1 MSGSSIP
8 YQLRQNK
15 AIERNLFIDLL
26 SRIGRV
32 KNISD
37 YEYIGF
43 GGPFLEDFKALHA
56 ALRIN
61 KMQSIEGDI
70 NTYARQ
76 KFNLPFKFL
85 TLHNKQSSA
94 FFSDHQ
100 FSESGT
106 IVWLDYTASKD
117 LGQQLNEFRSVVEK
131 VNYFDVVKITLNAS
145 PAEIPGKKG
154 DHETIQE
161 ARLRTLKE
169 NVGSYLPA
177 EVNAENMVFDEY
189 PKLLQQCVQNAVAGL
204 SSGET
209 KRYFQILS
217 SFVYA
222 DGQQMITVTGI
233 VLDASKDDDKQ
244 AFLDLS
250 RLAHWWPFANLHW
263 QPPIPISVPALSA
276 KERMKLDENLPV
288 QGDDSEVVNTLQNA
302 LGYVPGTVSDVQKL
316 ANYARYY
323 RAYPHFSRVIL

>member
-26 SRIGRV
+26 SRIGRA

-43 GGPFLEDFKALHA
+43 GGPFLEDFKILHA

-61 KMQSIEGDI
+61 RMQSIESDE

-76 KFNLPFKFL
+76 NFNSPFKFL
-85 TLHNKQSSA
+85 TLHNKPSSE
-94 FFSDHQ
+94 FFANHQ

-106 IVWLDYTASKD
+106 IVWLDYTEPKD
-117 LGQQLNEFRSVVEK
+117 LRSHLDEFRSVVEK
-131 VNYFDVVKITLNAS
+131 VNYYDVVKITLNAS
-145 PAEIPGKKG
+145 PAEIRGKKADG
-154 DHETIQE
+154 VPIQE
-161 ARLRTLKE
+161 VRLNTLKRT
-169 NVGSYLPA
+169 VGDYLPS
-177 EVNAENMVFDEY
+177 EVSVDDIVPNEY
-189 PKLLQQCVQNAVAGL
+189 PKLLQMCLQNAVARL
-204 SSGET
+204 STGET

-217 SFVYA
+217 SFFYA
-222 DGQQMITVTGI
+222 DGQQMLTVTGI
-233 VLDASKDDDKQ
+233 VLDASQDDEKQ
-244 AFLDLS
+244 AFLALL
-250 RLAHWWPFANLHW
+250 RLAHWPFANLHW
-263 QPPIPISVPALSA
+263 QPPVRISVPALSA

-288 QGDDSEVVNTLQNA
+288 HGDDSEVVKTLQTA
-302 LGYVPGTVSDVQKL
+302 LGYVPGAVSDASKL